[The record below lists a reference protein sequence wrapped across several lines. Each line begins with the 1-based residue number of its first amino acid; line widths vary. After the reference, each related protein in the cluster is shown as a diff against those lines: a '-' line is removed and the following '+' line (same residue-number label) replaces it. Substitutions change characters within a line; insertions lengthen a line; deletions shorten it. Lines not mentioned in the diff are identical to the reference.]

1 MDYRLLGQT
10 GLKVSEL
17 CFGTQTFG
25 WVTEKETA
33 HVMLDHFV
41 ESGGNFLDT
50 ADSYNDGRSE
60 EILGSW
66 LKDQNRS
73 DYVIGTK
80 VFFETGEEP
89 NDKGLSRKHIMNS
102 VHESLRRLNTDYID
116 LFQLHC
122 WDELTPLEETL
133 RTLDDLVSSGKVRY
147 IGASNF
153 TPSQL
158 QKAKMVSN
166 INGWVGLHNLQ
177 MEYSL
182 LVKSP
187 EWELLPLCKDEGIGV
202 TCWSPLA
209 GGWLTGKYQRGEEPP
224 EDSRVG
230 RGDRWDDQPEQRVS
244 ERTWRIIDTLNEL
257 SEETGHSQ
265 AQISLNWLL
274 QQDGVTAPIFGARN
288 MEQLEDNLGA
298 VDFDLSSDQIN
309 RLNEASAIATPSPY
323 SFINRYTRKLPQGDS
338 G

>member
-1 MDYRLLGQT
+1 MDYHLLGRT

-25 WVTEKETA
+25 WVTEKESA
-33 HVMLDHFV
+33 HAMLDHFV
-41 ESGGNFLDT
+41 ERGGNFFDT
-50 ADSYNDGRSE
+50 ADSYNNGQSE

-66 LKDQNRS
+66 LKNQDRC

-80 VFFETGEEP
+80 VFFETGDGP

-102 VHESLRRLNTDYID
+102 VQESLSRLNTDYID
-116 LFQLHC
+116 LYQMHC
-122 WDELTPLEETL
+122 WDRLTPLEETI
-133 RTLDDLVSSGKVRY
+133 RTLDDLVSSGMVRY

-153 TPSQL
+153 TPTQL
-158 QKAKMVSN
+158 QKAIMLSRRK
-166 INGWVGLHNLQ
+166 GWVGFRNLQ

-182 LVKSP
+182 LVRSP
-187 EWELLPLCKDEGIGV
+187 EWELLPLCKNEGLGV

-209 GGWLTGKYQRGEEPP
+209 GGWLTGKYQKEEEAP

-244 ERTWRIIDTLNEL
+244 ERTWRIIDELNEL
-257 SEETGHSQ
+257 SEETGKSQ

-274 QQDGVTAPIFGARN
+274 QQGRVSAPIFGARTL
-288 MEQLEDNLGA
+288 EQLEDNLGA
-298 VDFDLSSDQIN
+298 ADFDLSSEQIN
-309 RLNEASAIATPSPY
+309 RLNKVSAIGTPSPY
-323 SFINRYTRKLPQGDS
+323 SFINRYTRKF
-338 G
+338 